1 MIDAQRSYRSR
12 STNRQNQFLF
22 YILGV
27 IILVHMF
34 VKVTHELTLDMIKVQ
49 HWKIYSSH
57 YNDESP
63 DIGFEFNKKCN
74 WNTDIIRE
82 WEFL

>member
-1 MIDAQRSYRSR
+1 
-12 STNRQNQFLF
+12 
-22 YILGV
+22 
-27 IILVHMF
+27 MF
-34 VKVTHELTLDMIKVQ
+34 VKVTNELTLDMIKVQ
-49 HWKIYSSH
+49 HWKIYASH

-74 WNTDIIRE
+74 WNTDIMRE